1 MKKSILLCLAALC
14 LATTAAADQLMW
26 VSGEVARQAVQL
38 LEKQHAVLLHCGCCD
53 GDSKTYVKLA
63 SVSCRPV
70 HTEYFPNKD
79 YHEVWIEGVDADGHP
94 VWTAVDWTAVDLA
107 YIHIQNGEMA
117 LCGGKALTL
126 ECDPC
131 VENNEDFHEVWLEG
145 VDADGHPVSAA
156 VDLAYVHIQNGNKA
170 LCVGKALN
178 LECDPCIENLEWE
191 CPDF

>member
-14 LATTAAADQLMW
+14 LAMTAAADQLMW

-94 VWTAVDWTAVDLA
+94 VWTGVNLT

-126 ECDPC
+126 EFP
-131 VENNEDFHEVWLEG
+131 NEDFHEVWIAG
-145 VDADGHPVSAA
+145 VAAAGHPDWTA
-156 VDLAYVHIQNGNKA
+156 VDLAYVHIQNGGKA

-178 LECDPCIENLEWE
+178 LECDPCVENLEWE
-191 CPDF
+191 CPEF